1 MKAELKDHCK
11 VQQYATWKQ
20 FALAASELSRLTPRD
35 QAELLEDLPEDQAA
49 AVFDFLDTAYQ
60 EQALQSVSRK
70 RGLRLIE
77 TLHPDDKVRLL
88 AEIPD
93 ALAKDFISGLSAS
106 DREMITK
113 LLAYPPESAG
123 RSMTP
128 EFLAIR
134 PGLTVG
140 EVMAEIR
147 SKRKTVETLYVLPIV
162 RNDGGFVGIV
172 HLRDLV
178 MSKSER
184 RVEEL
189 IDPSIQPVLA
199 TEDQENAA
207 RLIQTTDALAA
218 PVVDDQGR
226 LLGLVT
232 VDDAMDILDREA
244 EEDLARGGGAEPLN
258 RPYFT
263 VSILRLA
270 KNRVIWLL
278 TLALAAVLT
287 VNVLN
292 FFEQTLEATV
302 TLALFIP
309 LLIGT
314 GGNSGAQS
322 VTTLVRAMS
331 VGEVEPSDALR
342 IVLRELSVGV
352 LLGSM
357 LAVISLIPVWLFAGA
372 RIAAVVALTLVLI
385 CTWASAVGGIVPLA
399 AQRIGIDPAVASAP
413 FITTLIDATG
423 LIVYFLIA
431 RAVLF

>member
-1 MKAELKDHCK
+1 MKAELKDHWK
-11 VQQYATWKQ
+11 AQQYATHKQ
-20 FALAASELSRLTPRD
+20 FALAADELSRLTLED
-35 QAELLEDLPEDQAA
+35 QAELLENLPEDQAS
-49 AVFDFLDTAYQ
+49 AVFEFLDTAYQ
-60 EQALQSVSRK
+60 EQALQSVNRK

-77 TLHPDDKVRLL
+77 TLQPDDKVRLL
-88 AEIPD
+88 TEIPD
-93 ALAKDFISGLSAS
+93 ALAKDFLSGLSAS
-106 DREMITK
+106 DRKMITK

-128 EFLAIR
+128 EFLSIR

-147 SKRKTVETLYVLPIV
+147 SKGKTVETLYVLPIV
-162 RNDGGFVGIV
+162 GNDGGFVGIV

-178 MSKSER
+178 MSESER

-189 IDPSIQPVLA
+189 VDPSIQPVLA
-199 TEDQENAA
+199 TEDQEKAA

-244 EEDLARGGGAEPLN
+244 EEDLARSGGAEPLN

-278 TLALAAVLT
+278 MLSLAAVLT

-357 LAVISLIPVWLFAGA
+357 LAVISLIPVWFFAGA

-385 CTWASAVGGIVPLA
+385 CAWASAVGGIVPLA

-431 RAVLF
+431 RALLF